1 MNAVLP
7 IRMTVDE
14 FLLWSQQQD
23 SGRYELERGQ
33 VVLMSPQNVGH
44 AKTKARVFSALD
56 AAIARSGLPLYAL
69 PDGMTIRIPGARAY
83 EPDALVA
90 ALPEPAAASLEVAD
104 PIVVIEVMSPSASS
118 MRRDLQAK
126 VVGYALV
133 PSIEHYIIIDPAD
146 RVVLHYRRR
155 GDLLVPP
162 EVPTEGT
169 LRLDPPGL
177 TIPIAE
183 LLIPA
188 GSTEVT

>member
-1 MNAVLP
+1 MNAILP

-33 VVLMSPQNVGH
+33 VVVMSPQNVGH
-44 AKTKARVFSALD
+44 LKTKARVFNALQ
-56 AAIARSGLPLYAL
+56 AAIARAGLQFYAM
-69 PDGMTIRIPGARAY
+69 PDGVTVRIPGARAY

-90 ALPEPAAASLEVAD
+90 PLPEPASTSLEIANPV
-104 PIVVIEVMSPSASS
+104 IVVEVLSPSSSS

-133 PSIEHYIIIDPAD
+133 PSVKHYVIIDPAD

-155 GDLLVPP
+155 DDLLVPP
-162 EVPTEGT
+162 EAPSEGT

-177 TIPIAE
+177 EIAIADM
-183 LLIPA
+183 LIPA
-188 GSTEVT
+188 E